1 MVPMFM
7 GAGRL
12 FNTETF
18 TSFLYLGFGTLSSG
32 TAVQTESGVF
42 CSLNRPLNTFSM
54 SSMLKAQT
62 AEPGMLKNRYNHEK
76 EADSGCQAQS
86 PQGARNPHGG
96 GGPGFCLFSPVEL
109 CGEDPNHSGDAIDLD
124 YVCYRLQHIEVEK
137 GISRN

>member
-7 GAGRL
+7 GTGRL

-86 PQGARNPHGG
+86 PQGARNPHGAG
-96 GGPGFCLFSPVEL
+96 DQGFACSHLLSCVVKTPTTVGMPL
-109 CGEDPNHSGDAIDLD
+109 IWIMSVID
-124 YVCYRLQHIEVEK
+124 CSTSK
-137 GISRN
+137 